1 LPVTYFREKNR
12 SIPYISDQGHMH
24 QAQGHFKS
32 KKSQKFS
39 FQFFPF
45 SLPGIIEAQTGRV
58 SYTRQIRGKINRAA
72 NHENNQQA
80 NIYPQIPQKLDP
92 RQIHEYPLV
101 GDHYV
106 KNTPIRVCQSPYWH
120 EDIAIVRHIVQTTDQ
135 IIVEDLVLIAEYRSV
150 QGDEQDAR
158 DQDIGRDN
166 QTVGEIVFQVEQEF
180 GLHVVREDEYE
191 EGEGVEEAAQT
202 RHDYHGIE
210 AALVNEGRVGDC
222 AVFESFVAG
231 AVE

>member
-1 LPVTYFREKNR
+1 
-12 SIPYISDQGHMH
+12 M
-24 QAQGHFKS
+24 
-32 KKSQKFS
+32 
-39 FQFFPF
+39 
-45 SLPGIIEAQTGRV
+45 
-58 SYTRQIRGKINRAA
+58 
-72 NHENNQQA
+72 
-80 NIYPQIPQKLDP
+80 
-92 RQIHEYPLV
+92 V

-166 QTVGEIVFQVEQEF
+166 QTVGEIIFQVEQEF

-210 AALVNEGRVGDC
+210 AALVNEG
-222 AVFESFVAG
+222 
-231 AVE
+231 